1 MEQMLTKA
9 EQRTLLKLA
18 RDTIE
23 SWVKERKKPPL
34 PEARGVLGEKC
45 GAFVSV
51 HKKGQLRGCIGNMV
65 GYGPLVETI
74 QEMAIASSTGD
85 PRFHPVKPEELRDI
99 DIEISVLSP
108 MRQIKDVNE
117 IQVGT
122 HGILMSRG
130 MFHGVLLPQVA
141 TEYKWNRTQFLEHTC
156 VKAGLPENAWQ
167 DPQTKIEIFSAQVF
181 SEKSD

>member
-1 MEQMLTKA
+1 MEQMLSKE
-9 EQRTLLKLA
+9 EQKTLLKLA

-23 SWVKERKKPPL
+23 MWVREGKRPPL
-34 PEARGVLGEKC
+34 PPAKGFLDQYC
-45 GAFVSV
+45 GAFVTI

-65 GYGPLVETI
+65 GHAPLVETI

-85 PRFHPVKPEELRDI
+85 PRFHPVRAEELNEI

-108 MRQIKDVNE
+108 MREIKDVNE
-117 IQVGT
+117 IQVGV

-141 TEYKWNRTQFLEHTC
+141 IEYKWNRTQFLQHTC
-156 VKAGLPENAWQ
+156 AKAGLPEDAWQ
-167 DPQTKIEIFSAQVF
+167 DPVTKIEIFSAQIF
-181 SEKSD
+181 RER